1 MKKFFIYPL
10 LISAIVSILFA
21 QQNDSNINLDTIKAG
36 RFDTGKMWA
45 FEYPPIQYFE
55 EEFEFTPDKEWFDNF
70 RLGALRFA
78 TYCSAS
84 FVSAD
89 GLVMTNHHCSRQSL
103 TKVTWDDE
111 DHHTNGFIATNPK
124 DERRVPE
131 LFVDQLVLIQDVTEE
146 IKIAMDRAETEEEK
160 LEAKTKMIEEIES
173 RIAAETGL
181 EVSVTPLYHG
191 GRYSAYGYKRYED
204 VRLVFAPEQQ
214 IGAFGG
220 DLDNFTYPRYNLDCA
235 FFRVYGDD
243 KKPLKIDNFFSW
255 SRNGAEENEVVF
267 TVGNP
272 GSTNRMRTVAQ
283 LEYFRDISYPR
294 TLKLL
299 DGVIEVYNSLIET
312 DPDNSLELKDRLH
325 SFENSLKAYTG
336 MLKGL
341 NDPVLMQRKKDFE
354 KTFKSAVQSD
364 EKLNEK
370 YGELWNNI
378 EDINNQLKEISN
390 RRYALRL
397 NDISTPE
404 YFYIA
409 EEMILIANELLLPES
424 ERNEYYIGDE
434 LEYTLTALMPEDF
447 DYEFNN
453 KMLKQKID
461 ILYQYLGDDDE
472 LVVTMT
478 GGNKGDAAAEYILS
492 NSSLTNITDIKNLVD
507 KGPEVI
513 LSGSDPFIYFVQSTA
528 ETSQELDARV
538 DELTESED
546 TYDEQLGRALFEV
559 YGTSIPPDATFT
571 LRLSDGIVTGFPYN
585 GTVAPPFT
593 TFYGMYDR
601 YYSFDNEFPWNLP
614 ERWREP
620 PEDFDLSTRFNFVT
634 TNDAVGGS
642 SGSPVL
648 NKDAE
653 VVGVAFDGNIQGLPG
668 NFIYRIEE
676 NRNIAVHSAGILE
689 ALKKIYKFDRL
700 VEELETGRLAE

>member
-1 MKKFFIYPL
+1 MKKLIIYL
-10 LISAIVSILFA
+10 LLLSAFVSFLFA
-21 QQNDSNINLDTIKAG
+21 QQNYNNFNLDTVKAG

-45 FEYPPIQYFE
+45 FEYPPTQYLE
-55 EEFEFTPDKEWFDNF
+55 EEYGFTPDDEWFENV

-111 DHHTNGFIATNPK
+111 DHHTDGFIATNLK

-146 IKIAMDRAETEEEK
+146 IKIVMDRAETEEEK
-160 LEAKTKMIEEIES
+160 LEAKIKMIEEIES
-173 RIAAETGL
+173 RIAGDTGL
-181 EVSVTPLYHG
+181 EVSVTPLFFG

-214 IGAFGG
+214 VGAFGG
-220 DLDNFTYPRYNLDCA
+220 DLDNFTYPRYNFDCA
-235 FFRVYGDD
+235 FFRVYDDD
-243 KKPLKIDNFFSW
+243 KRPLKTDNFFRW
-255 SRNGAEENEVVF
+255 SQNGAEENEVVF

-272 GSTNRMRTVAQ
+272 GRTNRLRTVAQ

-299 DGVIEVYNSLIET
+299 DGVIEIYNSLIET
-312 DPDNSLELKDRLH
+312 DPDNSLELEDRLH
-325 SFENSLKAYTG
+325 SFRNSLKAYTG

-341 NDPVLMQRKKDFE
+341 NDPVLMQRKRDFE

-364 EKLNEK
+364 KQLNEK
-370 YGELWNNI
+370 YGGLWNEI
-378 EDINNQLKEISN
+378 EDINNELIEISN
-390 RRYALRL
+390 RRFALSL
-397 NDISTPE
+397 DDVSTPE

-409 EEMILIANELLLPES
+409 EELILIANELLLPES

-447 DYEFNN
+447 NYEMNN
-453 KMLKQKID
+453 KLLNQKID
-461 ILYQYLGDDDE
+461 ILYQYLGEDDE

-478 GGNKGDAAAEYILS
+478 GGNKGEAAVEYILS
-492 NSSLTNITDIKNLVD
+492 NSSLTNITDIKNLID
-507 KGPEVI
+507 KGPEAI

-528 ETSQELDARV
+528 ETSEKLDSKV
-538 DELTESED
+538 NELTEIED

-585 GTVAPPFT
+585 GTIAPPFT

-601 YYSFDNEFPWNLP
+601 YYSFDNEFPFSLP
-614 ERWREP
+614 ARWSEP
-620 PEDFDLSTRFNFVT
+620 PEDFDFSIRYNFVT

-648 NKDAE
+648 NKNVE

-668 NFIYRIEE
+668 SFIYRIEE

-689 ALKKIYKFDRL
+689 ALKKIYNFDRL
-700 VEELETGRLAE
+700 VKELETGELAK

>member
-1 MKKFFIYPL
+1 MKKLFIYPF
-10 LISAIVSILFA
+10 LISAFVSFLFA
-21 QQNDSNINLDTIKAG
+21 QQKDSYVNLDTVKAG

-45 FEYPPIQYFE
+45 FEYPPNKYFE
-55 EEFEFTPDKEWFDNF
+55 EEYGFTPDEGWYDNI

-89 GLVMTNHHCSRQSL
+89 GLVMTNHHCSRQSV
-103 TKVTWDDE
+103 TKVTWNDE
-111 DHHTNGFIATNPK
+111 DHHSDGFIATNIE

-160 LEAKTKMIEEIES
+160 LEAKTKMIEEIEN
-173 RIAAETGL
+173 RIAEETGL

-191 GRYSAYGYKRYED
+191 GRYSAYGYRRYKD
-204 VRLVFAPEQQ
+204 VRLVFAPEVQL
-214 IGAFGG
+214 GSFGG

-243 KKPLKIDNFFSW
+243 KKPLKTDNYFTW
-255 SRNGAEENEVVF
+255 SKSGAEENELVF

-272 GSTNRMRTVAQ
+272 GSTNRLRTVAQ

-294 TLKLL
+294 TLELL
-299 DGVIEVYNSLIET
+299 DGLIDVYKSLIET
-312 DPDNSLELKDRLH
+312 EPDNKLQLMDRLH
-325 SFENSLKAYTG
+325 SFENSQKAYTG

-341 NDPVLMQRKKDFE
+341 NDPVLMQRKRDFE
-354 KTFKSAVQSD
+354 NTFKSAVQSD
-364 EKLNEK
+364 GRLNEI
-370 YGELWNNI
+370 YGELWNEI
-378 EDINNQLKEISN
+378 EDINNELVEISN
-390 RRYALRL
+390 IRFALSL
-397 NDISTPE
+397 DDVSTPQ
-404 YFYIA
+404 YFFIA

-434 LEYTLTALMPEDF
+434 LEYTLTALMPDDF
-447 DYEFNN
+447 DYELNN
-453 KMLKQKID
+453 KMLRKKID
-461 ILYQYLGDDDE
+461 ILYQYLGEDDE
-472 LVVTMT
+472 LVLTMT
-478 GGNKGDAAAEYILS
+478 GGNTGEAAVEYILT

-507 KGPEVI
+507 KGPEAI

-528 ETSQELDARV
+528 ETSDELDARL
-538 DELTESED
+538 DELTEREN
-546 TYDEQLGRALFEV
+546 TFEEQLGKALFEV

-585 GTVAPPFT
+585 GTIAPPFT

-601 YYSFDNEFPWNLP
+601 YYAFDKEFPWTLP
-614 ERWREP
+614 ERWSEP
-620 PEDFDLSTRFNFVT
+620 PEDFDLSTRYNFVS

-648 NKDAE
+648 NKNAE

-668 NFIYRIEE
+668 NFIFRVEE
-676 NRNIAVHSAGILE
+676 NRNISVHSAGILE
-689 ALKKIYKFDRL
+689 ALKKIYKFNSL

>member
-1 MKKFFIYPL
+1 MKIFLIYPL
-10 LISAIVSILFA
+10 LISALVSNLFA
-21 QQNDSNINLDTIKAG
+21 QQNDSFINLDTVKAG

-45 FEYPPIQYFE
+45 FEYPPNKYFE
-55 EEFEFTPDKEWFDNF
+55 EEYGFTPDEEWFENM

-111 DHHTNGFIATNPK
+111 DHHTDGFIATNLK

-131 LFVDQLVLIQDVTEE
+131 LFVDQLVLIQDVTED
-146 IKIAMDRAETEEEK
+146 IKIAMDGAETEEEK
-160 LEAKTKMIEEIES
+160 LEAKTEMIEEIES
-173 RIAAETGL
+173 RIADETGL

-214 IGAFGG
+214 LGSFGG

-235 FFRVYGDD
+235 FFRVYGED
-243 KKPLKIDNFFSW
+243 KKPLKTDNFFRW
-255 SRNGAEENEVVF
+255 SQGGAEESEVVF

-272 GSTNRMRTVAQ
+272 GSTNRLRTVAQ
-283 LEYFRDISYPR
+283 LEYLRDISYPR

-299 DGVIEVYNSLIET
+299 DGVIEVYKSLIET
-312 DPDNSLELKDRLH
+312 EPDNNLELNDRLH
-325 SFENSLKAYTG
+325 SFENSQKAYTG

-341 NDPVLMQRKKDFE
+341 NDQVLMQRKRDFE

-364 EKLNEK
+364 EKLNII
-370 YGELWNNI
+370 YGDIWNEI
-378 EDINNQLKEISN
+378 EDINNELIEISN
-390 RRYALRL
+390 RRFALGL
-397 NDISTPE
+397 NDVSTPQ

-434 LEYTLTALMPEDF
+434 LEYTLTALMPDDF
-447 DYEFNN
+447 DYELNN
-453 KMLKQKID
+453 KMLRNKIE
-461 ILYQYLGDDDE
+461 ILYQYLGEDDE
-472 LVVTMT
+472 LVITMT
-478 GGNKGDAAAEYILS
+478 SGNKGDDAVEYILS
-492 NSSLTNITDIKNLVD
+492 NSSLTNITDIKKLVD
-507 KGPEVI
+507 KGPEAI
-513 LSGSDPFIYFVQSTA
+513 LGGSDPFIYFVQSTS
-528 ETSQELDARV
+528 ETSDELDARV
-538 DELTESED
+538 DELTELENSF
-546 TYDEQLGRALFEV
+546 DEQLGRALFEV
-559 YGTSIPPDATFT
+559 YGTSFPPDATFT

-585 GTVAPPFT
+585 GTIAPPFT

-601 YYSFDNEFPWNLP
+601 YYSFDNKFPFNLP
-614 ERWREP
+614 DRWIEP
-620 PEDFDLSTRFNFVT
+620 PENFDLSTRFNFVT

-648 NKDAE
+648 NKDTE

-668 NFIYRIEE
+668 SFIYRIEE
-676 NRNIAVHSAGILE
+676 NRNIAVHSSGILE

-700 VEELETGRLAE
+700 VKELESGSLAK

>member
-1 MKKFFIYPL
+1 MKKIFIYPL
-10 LISAIVSILFA
+10 LLSAFVSILFA
-21 QQNDSNINLDTIKAG
+21 QRIDSNINLDTIKAG
-36 RFDTGKMWA
+36 RFDTGKMWT

-55 EEFEFTPDKEWFDNF
+55 EEYGFTPDEEWFENV

-84 FVSAD
+84 FVSVD
-89 GLVMTNHHCSRQSL
+89 GLVMTNHHCSRQSV
-103 TKVTWDDE
+103 TKVTWDGE
-111 DHHTNGFIATNPK
+111 DYHTNGFIATNLE

-131 LFVDQLVLIQDVTEE
+131 LFVDQLVLMQDVTEE
-146 IKIAMDRAETEEEK
+146 IKIAMDRAKTEEEK

-173 RIAAETGL
+173 RIADDTGL

-214 IGAFGG
+214 IGSFGG
-220 DLDNFTYPRYNLDCA
+220 DLDNFTYPRYDLDCA

-243 KKPLKIDNFFSW
+243 KKPLKTDNYFRW
-255 SRNGAEENEVVF
+255 SQNGAQENEVVF

-272 GSTNRMRTVAQ
+272 GRTNRLRTVAQ

-299 DGVIEVYNSLIET
+299 DGVIEVYKSLIDSDSE
-312 DPDNSLELKDRLH
+312 NKLELIDKLH
-325 SFENSLKAYTG
+325 SFENSKKAYTG

-341 NDPVLMQRKKDFE
+341 NDPVLMRRKRDFE
-354 KTFKSAVQSD
+354 NRFKSAVRSD
-364 EKLNEK
+364 ERLNEE
-370 YGELWNNI
+370 YGELWDKI
-378 EDINNQLKEISN
+378 EDINMKLKEISN
-390 RRYALRL
+390 KRFALSI
-397 NDISTPE
+397 NDVSTPE
-404 YFYIA
+404 YLFIA
-409 EEMILIANELLLPES
+409 EEMISISNELQLPES

-434 LEYTLTALMPEDF
+434 LEYTLNALMPEDF
-447 DYEFNN
+447 DYEKNN
-453 KMLKQKID
+453 KLLKQKID
-461 ILYQYLGDDDE
+461 ILYQFLGEDDE
-472 LVVTMT
+472 LVLKMT
-478 GGNKGDAAAEYILS
+478 GGNKGDAAVEYILS
-492 NSSLTNITDIKNLVD
+492 NSSLTNINDIKNLVD
-507 KGPEVI
+507 KGPEAI
-513 LSGSDPFIYFVQSTA
+513 LSGSDPFIYFVQSTSKIS
-528 ETSQELDARV
+528 EELDTRE
-538 DELTESED
+538 DKLTKIEN

-571 LRLSDGIVTGFPYN
+571 LRLSDGIVTGFTYN
-585 GTVAPPFT
+585 GTIAPPFT

-601 YYSFDNEFPWNLP
+601 YYSFDKEFPFGLP
-614 ERWREP
+614 ERWSEP
-620 PEDFDLSTRFNFVT
+620 PEDFDLSMRFNFVT

-648 NKDAE
+648 NKNAE

-668 NFIYRIEE
+668 SFIYRIEE

-689 ALKKIYKFDRL
+689 ALKKVYKFDRL
-700 VEELETGRLAE
+700 VKELVTGKLAR